1 MLEEYVKV
9 LARPKFSFPSDEIQE
24 LIALIRSRREQVSP
38 SQPLILHSPDPDDD
52 KFLACAVV
60 ASVDFIETGDK
71 QHKQHYTEVCGNIR
85 VAQRASCSKR
95 LLLKYE
101 PDLSGC
107 WRELLAIY
115 QREPLCSL
123 GNSGNQT

>member
-60 ASVDFIETGDK
+60 ASVDFIGTGD
-71 QHKQHYTEVCGNIR
+71 KQHYTEVCGNIR

-115 QREPLCSL
+115 PREPLCSL

>member
-38 SQPLILHSPDPDDD
+38 SQPLILHSPDPDDG

-60 ASVDFIETGDK
+60 ASVDFIGTGD
-71 QHKQHYTEVCGNIR
+71 KQHYTEVCGYIR

-115 QREPLCSL
+115 QREPLCFL